1 MWKIIQPPSIYF
13 DTGAAREY
21 NYPPNSLVITSKG
34 AISRGW
40 IDYMKIKNFII
51 FDEGK
56 SNPSFETVENIISQ
70 FKNENFSHII
80 GLGGGSSLDVAK
92 FVAFKM

>member
-21 NYPPNSLVITSKG
+21 NYPPNSLVITTKG

-40 IDYMKIKNFII
+40 IDYMFAIKQPMNFLASKGIN
-51 FDEGK
+51 K
-56 SNPSFETVENIISQ
+56 
-70 FKNENFSHII
+70 KYRR
-80 GLGGGSSLDVAK
+80 LK
-92 FVAFKM
+92 K

>member
-21 NYPPNSLVITSKG
+21 NYPPNSLVITTKG

-51 FDEGK
+51 FDEIK
-56 SNPSFETVENIISQ
+56 SNPSFETVEKIISQ
-70 FKNENFSHII
+70 FNLRIF
-80 GLGGGSSLDVAK
+80 
-92 FVAFKM
+92 